1 MKNSKRRNNK
11 IRNNALMSIF
21 DKEFNKTNTIDYKG
35 IKITIKNSI
44 SLNDIREIIEIVS
57 TSCVDVDMGTYE
69 PALKSFL
76 IDLEIILYYTNIRM
90 PKDLKS
96 QYDIITQ
103 TDLFDVIL
111 PYINAA
117 QYTEIVNGVDSKI
130 AFLLNSVN
138 NLATAETMKLTKDIE
153 YMTEILKNALDNISN
168 DGIRELTDALNNASN
183 SKKVSV
189 PALAENNF
197 ENENIMNEETISTN
211 E

>member
-103 TDLFDVIL
+103 TDLFNVIL

>member
-1 MKNSKRRNNK
+1 MKNGKRRNRKAN
-11 IRNNALMSIF
+11 NNALMGILN
-21 DKEFNKTNTIDYKG
+21 KEFNKTNTIDYKG
-35 IKITIKNSI
+35 IEITIKNSI
-44 SLNDIREIIEIVS
+44 SLNDVREIIEIVS
-57 TSCVDVDMGTYE
+57 TSCVDIDTGVYE
-69 PALKSFL
+69 PILKSFL

-90 PKDLKS
+90 PKDLES

-103 TDLFDVIL
+103 TDLFNVIL

-138 NLATAETMKLTKDIE
+138 NLATAETLKLTKNIE
-153 YMTEILKNALDNISN
+153 YMTEILKTALDNISN

-183 SKKVSV
+183 SKKVPV
-189 PALAENNF
+189 PAHAENNY